1 MIPVGGAAFAAIFCE
16 SSLHGMYTVLF
27 VTLLQS
33 FRKSRRNQAKISWM
47 ATTIQSITILMYILS
62 TAHLILALQIDYTA
76 FAINRNADSVFNR
89 LGGYPTSLAQLG
101 IEFTNCVLADSILIW
116 RVWVL
121 WNCRWIVVVFPICLV
136 LASATSSYGFVYQV
150 SKINSTSAEF
160 SDVFNPQAENWSLV
174 FGSCILVTN
183 LLCTGLIASR
193 IWWQNRQL
201 QITLGRR
208 MASRR
213 YQAIFFAILESGAI
227 YSAAWIILIVLEL
240 IGSNAVFTVV
250 DSVAQITGIVPALIV
265 VLISRSVNGLQ
276 TTYTAPSYPMF
287 RHRQTATTNQFT
299 TTEPVAQETPI
310 HLVAGNSL
318 TGDIEEQK

>member
-1 MIPVGGAAFAAIFCE
+1 MVWPRLIILYFVDQAPIK
-16 SSLHGMYTVLF
+16 GMYTVLF

-121 WNCRWIVVVFPICLV
+121 WNCRWTVVVFPICLV
-136 LASATSSYGFVYQV
+136 LASASKTKSSYNNLREALTEVQASSYGFVYQV

-227 YSAAWIILIVLEL
+227 YSAAWIILIV
-240 IGSNAVFTVV
+240 
-250 DSVAQITGIVPALIV
+250 
-265 VLISRSVNGLQ
+265 
-276 TTYTAPSYPMF
+276 
-287 RHRQTATTNQFT
+287 
-299 TTEPVAQETPI
+299 
-310 HLVAGNSL
+310 
-318 TGDIEEQK
+318 